1 MNCKA
6 NSSILS
12 NKVLI
17 LDPSEDNAINQKLKT
32 YAVGAQDATKGSA
45 YDD

>member
-12 NKVLI
+12 NKISI
-17 LDPSEDNAINQKLKT
+17 LDPSEDNVLNQ
-32 YAVGAQDATKGSA
+32 
-45 YDD
+45 